1 MKKEVTAF
9 IFAAVLVLSL
19 AGCGKARPVETAAP
33 AAEPVVTA
41 EVPAPAESDVQA
53 PVQDAGQAAPAE
65 TAQPAARPARQD
77 GERYETVIMLEGMEE
92 TVHYEHIRRDTL
104 GFEMDYDYE
113 SFKRQ
118 SDPDRECFVS
128 VWDNSP
134 DPENYM
140 ELIHSTADAETVT
153 AFIREKYSAEF
164 DITETD
170 VIRTLEGA
178 GDCTR
183 IEASVIKGTNN
194 MAMHL
199 QAAYII
205 PTPDGCIVAT
215 THASADSAE
224 GLWRRFDYMLH
235 TLTVLDRGGERT
247 LSDGQARSAVR
258 DYCLAENP
266 DLADIVNA
274 GEYPVYW
281 EITSSDADQVVILFR
296 SYTGAQKRYYV
307 NRSTGET
314 YVTEFVPGITTEET
328 RTEESLNVW
337 DYLG

>member
-1 MKKEVTAF
+1 MKKTLVSLILTAALAF
-9 IFAAVLVLSL
+9 SL

-33 AAEPVVTA
+33 VDEPIFTP
-41 EVPAPAESDVQA
+41 EVQTPAESVGTEA
-53 PVQDAGQAAPAE
+53 PADAAVQAAPAE
-65 TAQPAARPARQD
+65 TAKPARQD
-77 GERYETVIMLEGMEE
+77 GERYDTVILIEGMEE
-92 TVHYEHIRRDTL
+92 TVHYEHIRRETL

-118 SDPDRECFVS
+118 SDPDRECFLS
-128 VWDNSP
+128 VWDNAP
-134 DPENYM
+134 IPENYL
-140 ELIHSTADAETVT
+140 ELIHSTTDAETVA

-164 DITETD
+164 DIVEVT
-170 VIRTLEGA
+170 RTLEGA
-178 GDCTR
+178 GDCQR
-183 IEASVIKGTNN
+183 IEASVIKGTNQ
-194 MAMHL
+194 MAPHL

-205 PTPDGCIVAT
+205 PASDGCIVAT
-215 THASADSAE
+215 THASIESAE

-258 DYCLAENP
+258 DYCLAANP
-266 DLADIVNA
+266 DLAEIVNA

-296 SYTGAQKRYYV
+296 SYTGAQERYYV

-314 YVTEFVPGITTEET
+314 YVTEFVPGITPEET